1 MTVFETFSEF
11 SNLKIVGIP
20 CIIIFTSFL
29 LLRRYNLTEAE
40 YDAIV
45 EDLRNGV
52 TRLSD

>member
-1 MTVFETFSEF
+1 MYS
-11 SNLKIVGIP
+11 IIPGIIAV
-20 CIIIFTSFL
+20 CSIIS
-29 LLRRYNLTEAE
+29 LRRYNLTEAE